1 MFPGRTE
8 LLKQTTL
15 DTHGHNPAQA
25 SVCPQSGW
33 ETAQPARD
41 SRRPYSAMSHLFSEY
56 LLTSDIEQ
64 TTLLSLVQDMPNFFI
79 SFEQIK
85 YSSELSSF
93 QAGGNT
99 VFSFLGVPPP
109 LWALLKTLG
118 FFQTFIEKQTHRKGH
133 KKSSQSGHTHVTAAQ
148 TRAENINGGPGVQAT
163 PQGPPSLSPQITL
176 SLLPEPPPRA
186 FVC

>member
-1 MFPGRTE
+1 MITPVSSLFIHLPPLLSLCGVFPGRTE

-15 DTHGHNPAQA
+15 DTHGHDPAQA

-33 ETAQPARD
+33 ERAQPARD
-41 SRRPYSAMSHLFSEY
+41 SRRPYTAMSPLFSEY
-56 LLTSDIEQ
+56 LLTSDIGQ

-85 YSSELSSF
+85 YSSEPSSF

-109 LWALLKTLG
+109 LWDLLKSLG
-118 FFQTFIEKQTHRKGH
+118 FFQTFMEKQTHRKGP
-133 KKSSQSGHTHVTAAQ
+133 KKSY
-148 TRAENINGGPGVQAT
+148 
-163 PQGPPSLSPQITL
+163 
-176 SLLPEPPPRA
+176 
-186 FVC
+186 